1 MGSSGSGK
9 TTLLNCISTIDK
21 VTAGHI
27 FVGGTD
33 ITKLKGNDLNKF
45 RREDLGFIFQDFNLL
60 DTLTAYENIALALSI
75 QNVSPKEIDKRIKKV
90 VKELDIESV
99 LKKYP
104 YQMSGGQKQ
113 RVAAARAIIT
123 NPCLVLA
130 DEPTGALD
138 SKSSK
143 MLLEKLTY
151 LNNALGAT
159 ILMVTHD
166 AYAASYAT
174 RIIFIKDGKIYNE
187 IRKGNDTRKEFFDKI
202 IDVVTLLG
210 GDIMMLFKLSIKN
223 ITKSIK
229 DYAIYFFTL
238 VLGVAIFYVF
248 NAIDSQTVML
258 NVSSSTS
265 EIIRLM
271 TTILGGVSVF
281 VSFILGFLIIYAS
294 RFLIKRRNKEFGIYL
309 TLGMSKRKIS
319 LILFF
324 ETLIIGVISLGVGLA
339 LGIVLSQLMSILV
352 ANMFEADLTKFQFTF
367 SSSAALKTLLYF
379 SIMYLIVMI
388 FNTIIV
394 NKCKLIDL
402 LHGNK
407 KSEKVKLKNPI
418 ICTIVFIIA
427 VIALSYAYYLVTDGF
442 GTSPLMNT
450 ISGIL
455 IPIALGCI
463 STFLIFWS
471 LSGLILKIVMHL
483 KKYYYKG
490 LNSFTVRQISSK
502 INTTVFSMTIICLML
517 FFTICIFSSAL
528 SIKNS
533 LSGNLKDLAPVDIQF
548 SKLQEPLSKEEQENF
563 SKDIIEDYNTTV
575 KDTLQRLDVYKY
587 LKDVV
592 DINIYRVEEITL
604 KDSFGDQIEQIGKDY
619 PLLAYQDKETL
630 IKLSDYNRL
639 AKLYNKKELTLKDNE
654 YVIIA
659 NYKMMADIRNI
670 SLKNNTKLT
679 INGKDYYPKYQECQ
693 DGIIELS
700 GSATNTGVIILPDNA
715 LEGIHPYKNILA
727 ANYQADTKEEK
738 ENVEDIVST
747 IINNHFNKDTLLS
760 YNTKIDIY
768 ASSIGL
774 GAMVTFVG
782 LYLGIIF
789 LISSAAI
796 LALKELSESTDN
808 KERFNMLRKIGTD
821 DKMINKALFN
831 QIAVFFLFPL
841 LLAIIHSIFGIEF
854 ANYILKTMG
863 TESLLSSIILTA
875 VFLVVIY
882 GGYFLVTYYC
892 SKTIIKER

>member
-1 MGSSGSGK
+1 
-9 TTLLNCISTIDK
+9 
-21 VTAGHI
+21 
-27 FVGGTD
+27 
-33 ITKLKGNDLNKF
+33 
-45 RREDLGFIFQDFNLL
+45 
-60 DTLTAYENIALALSI
+60 
-75 QNVSPKEIDKRIKKV
+75 
-90 VKELDIESV
+90 
-99 LKKYP
+99 
-104 YQMSGGQKQ
+104 
-113 RVAAARAIIT
+113 
-123 NPCLVLA
+123 
-130 DEPTGALD
+130 
-138 SKSSK
+138 
-143 MLLEKLTY
+143 
-151 LNNALGAT
+151 
-159 ILMVTHD
+159 
-166 AYAASYAT
+166 
-174 RIIFIKDGKIYNE
+174 
-187 IRKGNDTRKEFFDKI
+187 
-202 IDVVTLLG
+202 
-210 GDIMMLFKLSIKN
+210 MLFKLSIKN

-367 SSSAALKTLLYF
+367 SSSAALKALLYF

-548 SKLQEPLSKEEQENF
+548 SKLQQLSDEEEESFSKE
-563 SKDIIEDYNTTV
+563 IIEDYNTTV

-587 LKDVV
+587 LKEVV
-592 DINIYRVEEITL
+592 DINIYRLEEITL

-715 LEGIHPYKNILA
+715 LEGIHPYKNVLA

-821 DKMINKALFN
+821 EKMINKALFN

>member
-1 MGSSGSGK
+1 
-9 TTLLNCISTIDK
+9 
-21 VTAGHI
+21 
-27 FVGGTD
+27 
-33 ITKLKGNDLNKF
+33 
-45 RREDLGFIFQDFNLL
+45 
-60 DTLTAYENIALALSI
+60 
-75 QNVSPKEIDKRIKKV
+75 
-90 VKELDIESV
+90 
-99 LKKYP
+99 
-104 YQMSGGQKQ
+104 
-113 RVAAARAIIT
+113 
-123 NPCLVLA
+123 
-130 DEPTGALD
+130 
-138 SKSSK
+138 
-143 MLLEKLTY
+143 
-151 LNNALGAT
+151 
-159 ILMVTHD
+159 
-166 AYAASYAT
+166 
-174 RIIFIKDGKIYNE
+174 
-187 IRKGNDTRKEFFDKI
+187 
-202 IDVVTLLG
+202 
-210 GDIMMLFKLSIKN
+210 MMLFKLSLKN

-258 NVSSSTS
+258 NVSSSKY
-265 EIIRLM
+265 EAIELM

-309 TLGMSKRKIS
+309 TLGMPKRKIS

-367 SSSAALKTLLYF
+367 SSSAALKALLYF

-418 ICTIVFIIA
+418 ICAVVFIIA

-450 ISGIL
+450 IRGIL
-455 IPIALGCI
+455 LPIALGCV

-548 SKLQEPLSKEEQENF
+548 SKLQQLSDEEEESF

-592 DINIYRVEEITL
+592 DINTYRVEEITL

-659 NYKMMADIRNI
+659 NYKMMAGIRNI
-670 SLKNNTKLT
+670 ALKNNTKLT
-679 INGKDYYPKYQECQ
+679 INSKDYYPKYQECQ
-693 DGIIELS
+693 DGFIELS
-700 GSATNTGVIILPDNA
+700 GSATNVGVIILPDNA
-715 LEGIHPYKNILA
+715 LEGIHPYKNVLA

-738 ENVEDIVST
+738 EDIEETVST
-747 IINNHFNKDTLLS
+747 IMNNHFNKDTLLT

-821 DKMINKALFN
+821 EKMINKALFN

-892 SKTIIKER
+892 SKNIIKER

>member
-1 MGSSGSGK
+1 
-9 TTLLNCISTIDK
+9 
-21 VTAGHI
+21 
-27 FVGGTD
+27 
-33 ITKLKGNDLNKF
+33 
-45 RREDLGFIFQDFNLL
+45 
-60 DTLTAYENIALALSI
+60 
-75 QNVSPKEIDKRIKKV
+75 
-90 VKELDIESV
+90 
-99 LKKYP
+99 
-104 YQMSGGQKQ
+104 
-113 RVAAARAIIT
+113 
-123 NPCLVLA
+123 
-130 DEPTGALD
+130 
-138 SKSSK
+138 
-143 MLLEKLTY
+143 
-151 LNNALGAT
+151 
-159 ILMVTHD
+159 
-166 AYAASYAT
+166 
-174 RIIFIKDGKIYNE
+174 
-187 IRKGNDTRKEFFDKI
+187 
-202 IDVVTLLG
+202 
-210 GDIMMLFKLSIKN
+210 MMLFKLSVKN

-455 IPIALGCI
+455 IPISLGCV

-490 LNSFTVRQISSK
+490 LNSFTIRQISSK

-548 SKLQEPLSKEEQENF
+548 SKLQQLSDEEEESF

-587 LKDVV
+587 LKEVV
-592 DINIYRVEEITL
+592 DINTYRVEEITL

-670 SLKNNTKLT
+670 ALKNNTKLT
-679 INGKDYYPKYQECQ
+679 INSKDYYPKYQECQ

-738 ENVEDIVST
+738 ENVEDIVNT

-768 ASSIGL
+768 ESSIGL

-821 DKMINKALFN
+821 EKMINKALFN

-854 ANYILKTMG
+854 ANYILKTIG

>member
-1 MGSSGSGK
+1 
-9 TTLLNCISTIDK
+9 
-21 VTAGHI
+21 
-27 FVGGTD
+27 
-33 ITKLKGNDLNKF
+33 
-45 RREDLGFIFQDFNLL
+45 
-60 DTLTAYENIALALSI
+60 
-75 QNVSPKEIDKRIKKV
+75 
-90 VKELDIESV
+90 
-99 LKKYP
+99 
-104 YQMSGGQKQ
+104 
-113 RVAAARAIIT
+113 
-123 NPCLVLA
+123 
-130 DEPTGALD
+130 
-138 SKSSK
+138 
-143 MLLEKLTY
+143 
-151 LNNALGAT
+151 
-159 ILMVTHD
+159 
-166 AYAASYAT
+166 
-174 RIIFIKDGKIYNE
+174 
-187 IRKGNDTRKEFFDKI
+187 
-202 IDVVTLLG
+202 
-210 GDIMMLFKLSIKN
+210 MMLFKLSIKN

-281 VSFILGFLIIYAS
+281 VSFILGFLIIYAR

-455 IPIALGCI
+455 IPIALGCV

-490 LNSFTVRQISSK
+490 LNSFTIRQISSK

-548 SKLQEPLSKEEQENF
+548 SKLQQLSDEEEESF

-587 LKDVV
+587 LKEVV
-592 DINIYRVEEITL
+592 DINTYRVEEITL

-670 SLKNNTKLT
+670 ALKNNTKLT
-679 INGKDYYPKYQECQ
+679 INSKNYYPKYQECQ

-738 ENVEDIVST
+738 ENVEDIVNT

-768 ASSIGL
+768 ESSIGL

>member
-1 MGSSGSGK
+1 
-9 TTLLNCISTIDK
+9 
-21 VTAGHI
+21 
-27 FVGGTD
+27 
-33 ITKLKGNDLNKF
+33 
-45 RREDLGFIFQDFNLL
+45 
-60 DTLTAYENIALALSI
+60 
-75 QNVSPKEIDKRIKKV
+75 
-90 VKELDIESV
+90 
-99 LKKYP
+99 
-104 YQMSGGQKQ
+104 
-113 RVAAARAIIT
+113 
-123 NPCLVLA
+123 
-130 DEPTGALD
+130 
-138 SKSSK
+138 
-143 MLLEKLTY
+143 
-151 LNNALGAT
+151 
-159 ILMVTHD
+159 
-166 AYAASYAT
+166 
-174 RIIFIKDGKIYNE
+174 
-187 IRKGNDTRKEFFDKI
+187 
-202 IDVVTLLG
+202 
-210 GDIMMLFKLSIKN
+210 MMLFKLSIKN

-281 VSFILGFLIIYAS
+281 VSFVLGFLIIYAS

-455 IPIALGCI
+455 IPIALGCV

-490 LNSFTVRQISSK
+490 LNSFTIRQISSK

-548 SKLQEPLSKEEQENF
+548 SKLQQLSDEEEESF

-587 LKDVV
+587 LKEVV
-592 DINIYRVEEITL
+592 DINTYRVEEITL

-715 LEGIHPYKNILA
+715 LEGIHPYKNVLA

-768 ASSIGL
+768 ESSIGL

-821 DKMINKALFN
+821 EKMINKALFN

>member
-1 MGSSGSGK
+1 
-9 TTLLNCISTIDK
+9 
-21 VTAGHI
+21 
-27 FVGGTD
+27 
-33 ITKLKGNDLNKF
+33 
-45 RREDLGFIFQDFNLL
+45 
-60 DTLTAYENIALALSI
+60 
-75 QNVSPKEIDKRIKKV
+75 
-90 VKELDIESV
+90 
-99 LKKYP
+99 
-104 YQMSGGQKQ
+104 
-113 RVAAARAIIT
+113 
-123 NPCLVLA
+123 
-130 DEPTGALD
+130 
-138 SKSSK
+138 
-143 MLLEKLTY
+143 
-151 LNNALGAT
+151 
-159 ILMVTHD
+159 
-166 AYAASYAT
+166 
-174 RIIFIKDGKIYNE
+174 
-187 IRKGNDTRKEFFDKI
+187 
-202 IDVVTLLG
+202 
-210 GDIMMLFKLSIKN
+210 MMLFKLSIKN

-455 IPIALGCI
+455 IPIALGCV

-490 LNSFTVRQISSK
+490 LNSFTIRQISSK

-548 SKLQEPLSKEEQENF
+548 SKLQQLSDEEEESF

-587 LKDVV
+587 LKEVV
-592 DINIYRVEEITL
+592 DINTYRVEEITL

-670 SLKNNTKLT
+670 ALKNNTKLT
-679 INGKDYYPKYQECQ
+679 INSKNYYPKYQECQ
-693 DGIIELS
+693 DGFIELS

-715 LEGIHPYKNILA
+715 LESIPPYKNILA
-727 ANYQADTKEEK
+727 ANYQAGTKEEK

-821 DKMINKALFN
+821 EKMINKALFN

>member
-1 MGSSGSGK
+1 
-9 TTLLNCISTIDK
+9 
-21 VTAGHI
+21 
-27 FVGGTD
+27 
-33 ITKLKGNDLNKF
+33 
-45 RREDLGFIFQDFNLL
+45 
-60 DTLTAYENIALALSI
+60 
-75 QNVSPKEIDKRIKKV
+75 
-90 VKELDIESV
+90 
-99 LKKYP
+99 
-104 YQMSGGQKQ
+104 
-113 RVAAARAIIT
+113 
-123 NPCLVLA
+123 
-130 DEPTGALD
+130 
-138 SKSSK
+138 
-143 MLLEKLTY
+143 
-151 LNNALGAT
+151 
-159 ILMVTHD
+159 
-166 AYAASYAT
+166 
-174 RIIFIKDGKIYNE
+174 
-187 IRKGNDTRKEFFDKI
+187 
-202 IDVVTLLG
+202 
-210 GDIMMLFKLSIKN
+210 MLFKLSIKN

-294 RFLIKRRNKEFGIYL
+294 RFLIKRRSKEFGIYL

-455 IPIALGCI
+455 IPISLGCV

-490 LNSFTVRQISSK
+490 LNSFTIRQISSK

-548 SKLQEPLSKEEQENF
+548 SKLQQLSDEEEESF

-587 LKDVV
+587 LKEVV
-592 DINIYRVEEITL
+592 DINTYRVEEITL

-654 YVIIA
+654 YVIIS

-768 ASSIGL
+768 ESSIGL

-892 SKTIIKER
+892 SKNIIKERN